1 MLKSTLLS
9 TLLVVSSTLAR
20 PTPEDE
26 AVAALALRA
35 VEIAGREGKDVGLV
49 ARQLFGGNADDE
61 AYKPYEMPCPTD
73 FTWVRQADVSQNRYT
88 LKSSG
93 SSQC

>member
-26 AVAALALRA
+26 AIAALALRA

-49 ARQLFGGNADDE
+49 ARQLFGGSDDE
-61 AYKPYEMPCPTD
+61 GYKPYEMPCPSD
-73 FTWVRQADVSQNRYT
+73 FTWVRSADVSLSYHV
-88 LKSSG
+88 S
-93 SSQC
+93 